1 MATAI
6 PANRASFTLGEIAS
20 SCAGLT
26 QPEHDGVRVRS
37 VVTDSRKV
45 EPGSFYVALRGERF
59 DGHAFL
65 EQAYAAGAA
74 GALVDNAEAAP
85 PGLALVVV
93 ADTRRALGEL
103 ARLQRTRWGRPVVAI
118 TGSAGKTTTKE
129 LTTAALR
136 GLGQRV
142 LSTVGNLNNDIGLPM
157 TLLGL
162 TDEHDVAVVEI
173 GTSGPGEIGWLT
185 YVAQPNVGVV
195 TTVALAH
202 VEKLG
207 TLADVAEEKCALLRG
222 LPDEGAAIYGADS
235 AELAARV
242 NTFAARRVLGFGTAQ
257 SAQLR
262 LVNGRLRPDLSM
274 EVEYTVEPETA
285 VRRFELGLYGR
296 SAALDALAALG
307 VVLSLHGD
315 NPDALELAARSLR
328 IVQPLPG
335 RMRPRRGVHGALV
348 IDDSY
353 NANPASMLS
362 SLGTLAE
369 LARVRGGRAIAALA
383 DMAELG
389 EHSRAE
395 HESVGKAVVELGL
408 SDVIFSGPAMAHA
421 ARVAQLEVKARR
433 AKGPHVQH
441 FPDPLASA
449 PSLTRLLD
457 ARAAVL
463 VKGSRS
469 LAMERVVDALCLDGS
484 PDDGDAG
491 DAG

>member
-6 PANRASFTLGEIAS
+6 PANHASFTLGEIAAC
-20 SCAGLT
+20 CAGLT
-26 QPEHDGVRVRS
+26 QPEHDGVRVHG

-45 EPGSFYVALRGERF
+45 APGQLYVALHGERF

-74 GALVDNAEAAP
+74 GALVEHAQAAP

-93 ADTRRALGEL
+93 PDTRRALGEL
-103 ARLQRTRWGRPVVAI
+103 ARLQRTGWGGPVVAI

-162 TDEHDVAVVEI
+162 SDEHDVAVVEI
-173 GTSGPGEIGWLT
+173 GTSGPGEIAWLT
-185 YVAQPNVGVV
+185 HVSQPIVGVV

-202 VEKLG
+202 VAKLG
-207 TLADVAEEKCALLRG
+207 TLTEVAEEKCALLRG
-222 LPDEGAAIYGADS
+222 LPSEGAAIYGADS
-235 AELAARV
+235 PELAERV
-242 NTFAARRVLGFGTAQ
+242 NTFGARRVFGFGAEPT
-257 SAQLR
+257 AQLR
-262 LVNGRLRPDLSM
+262 LVSEELRADLSM
-274 EVEYTVEPETA
+274 EVTYSVEPETS

-307 VVLSLHGD
+307 VVLALHGD

-369 LARVRGGRAIAALA
+369 LARLRRGRAIAVLA

-389 EHSRAE
+389 SHARVE
-395 HESVGKAVVELGL
+395 HENIGTAVVELGL
-408 SDVIFSGPAMAHA
+408 SDVFFCGPEMAHA
-421 ARVAQLEVKARR
+421 ARVAQQEVKARR
-433 AKGPHVQH
+433 AKGPHVQY

-449 PSLTRLLD
+449 PQLARLLD
-457 ARAAVL
+457 SRAAVL

-469 LAMERVVDALCLDGS
+469 LTMERVVDALC
-484 PDDGDAG
+484 PDAGNAG